1 MSYVVVLDLHLLTFL
16 SELSVNFLVNVEM
29 FNGLHGINFRNSGLV
44 FISTKTFSKTTSQ
57 HNRILQTRLC
67 FAQYVSIEAK
77 QYFSQPNIYPST
89 VIFKKTIK
97 PALYPSP
104 INEGQKGLRKN
115 RGRLQVISTSL

>member
-77 QYFSQPNIYPST
+77 QSPAKYFAQPNIYPST

-104 INEGQKGLRKN
+104 INEGQKGYKKT
-115 RGRLQVISTSL
+115 GGDYK